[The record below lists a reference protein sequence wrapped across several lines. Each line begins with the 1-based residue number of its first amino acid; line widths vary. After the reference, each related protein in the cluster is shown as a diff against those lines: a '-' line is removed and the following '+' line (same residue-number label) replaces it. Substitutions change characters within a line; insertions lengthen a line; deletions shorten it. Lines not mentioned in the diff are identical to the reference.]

1 MHVSDTDMGDDR
13 DGKRPGVQGLG
24 SDGLGSDGLGS
35 DGLSSDGAGAPPGGP
50 LSDPFDWYRLWKN
63 GGATLSDPGRG
74 AARSAKDVSEA
85 MARVAPLPPAEL
97 LAAARRFA
105 VARQVRDDMFGLGMF
120 LNPGWNILL
129 ELFIAG
135 EEGRNVTIKSACVA
149 ACVPQSTALRHIA
162 HLNDVRLAVR
172 AQHPSDARSA
182 YLKLSEQGRTKMVA
196 FLTLSARDP
205 AAPGA

>member
-1 MHVSDTDMGDDR
+1 MHVSDTERGNDR
-13 DGKRPGVQGLG
+13 GVGRPGVE
-24 SDGLGSDGLGS
+24 
-35 DGLSSDGAGAPPGGP
+35 GLSGDGGGAPMAPR
-50 LSDPFDWYRLWKN
+50 LADPSDWYSLWKK
-63 GGATLSDPGRG
+63 GG
-74 AARSAKDVSEA
+74 ARSAGDVADA

-97 LAAARRFA
+97 LTAARRFA
-105 VARQVRDDMFGLGMF
+105 MARQVRDDMFGLGMF
-120 LNPGWNILL
+120 LNPGWNIML

-162 HLNDVRLAVR
+162 HLIDVRLAVR

-182 YLKLSEQGRTKMVA
+182 YLKLSERGRTKIVA

-205 AAPGA
+205 AGPGA